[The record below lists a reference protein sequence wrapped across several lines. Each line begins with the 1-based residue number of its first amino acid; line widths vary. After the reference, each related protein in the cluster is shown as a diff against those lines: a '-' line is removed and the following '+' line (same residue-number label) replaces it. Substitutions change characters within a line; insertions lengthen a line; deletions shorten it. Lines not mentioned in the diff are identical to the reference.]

1 MILNNVVKRKKLVKP
16 IGGNQIVR
24 IFAGEFIS
32 HLREG
37 NRKTRNLE
45 VARFLLYLRVLI
57 LRLYFLSILFLAA
70 SFPSM

>member
-1 MILNNVVKRKKLVKP
+1 MQPVDSNKNVRT
-16 IGGNQIVR
+16 
-24 IFAGEFIS
+24 FADEFIS

-45 VARFLLYLRVLI
+45 VARFLLYMRVLI

-70 SFPSM
+70 SFPSK

>member
-24 IFAGEFIS
+24 IFADEFIS

>member
-1 MILNNVVKRKKLVKP
+1 MLMQP
-16 IGGNQIVR
+16 IGSNKNVR
-24 IFAGEFIS
+24 NFAAEFIS

-37 NRKTRNLE
+37 NRKTHNIE
-45 VARFLLYLRVLI
+45 VMRFLLYMRVLI